1 MRIVLDAN
9 VVIAA
14 FAARGLCDAILEF
27 CLDGHDILLSEDLI
41 LEIGSNLRK
50 KIKIAPHTVEK
61 IIILLRENAEILV
74 PEHLSSKLCRD
85 PDDLHIL
92 GLAIRGQADCIV
104 TGDRDLLVLK
114 KFHEIPI
121 LSPREFSVFIHKQQ

>member
-14 FAARGLCDAILEF
+14 FATRGLCDTILEF
-27 CLDGHDILLSEDLI
+27 CLDSHDILLSEDLI

-50 KIKIAPHTVEK
+50 KIKIASPTVEK
-61 IIILLRENAEILV
+61 IITLLRENAEVLI

-85 PDDLHIL
+85 PNDLHVL
-92 GLAIRGQADCIV
+92 GLAVTGHADCIV

-114 KFHEIPI
+114 KFKDIPI
-121 LSPREFSVFIHKQQ
+121 LSPRDFSVFIHK